1 MGGACTRH
9 KRARSNFAHILD
21 PHAML
26 LPPWSLLATTGLF
39 ILGLLYY
46 VSWTYLARAVC
57 RHLLGGR
64 RQRDVVIS
72 VCTSSKS
79 TQNGVIENSSKG
91 EGSSSLNSRR
101 PLTVSQAPQ
110 FDSRTDGSPCGGLV
124 DDGVLAEIAQLYV
137 SVLYSDTSRH
147 SNIACQPGGHL

>member
-1 MGGACTRH
+1 MRH

-26 LPPWSLLATTGLF
+26 LPPWSLLATTGLL

-57 RHLLGGR
+57 RHLLRGL

-72 VCTSSKS
+72 VCTSSKKS

-101 PLTVSQAPQ
+101 RLTVSQAPRS
-110 FDSRTDGSPCGGLV
+110 DSRTDDSPCGGLV
-124 DDGVLAEIAQLYV
+124 DDAVIAEVAQLYV
-137 SVLYSDTSRH
+137 SVLYSDYQS
-147 SNIACQPGGHL
+147 S